1 MQIKGGFSGA
11 QIGGLQAYTDDALSF
26 SVFLP
31 KDYEVLHPSDSEV
44 MFLAPGEGHPSD
56 DRASATI
63 FVEPANGRTAE
74 QVATAIAEDN
84 KSVMGPGY
92 TGGEI
97 TVMEI
102 DGEPAYSVGG
112 LTGQDLN
119 RRLYM
124 VHNDQLYWMMFVP
137 DTTLAPAYQQ
147 MEDVYAMI
155 VNTFHFTR

>member
-1 MQIKGGFSGA
+1 MMLSASACSCPMIMRF
-11 QIGGLQAYTDDALSF
+11 YT
-26 SVFLP
+26 
-31 KDYEVLHPSDSEV
+31 PSDSEV

-56 DRASATI
+56 DRAAATI

-74 QVATAIAEDN
+74 QVATEIAEDN
-84 KSVMGPGY
+84 KSVMGSGY
-92 TGGEI
+92 TGGDI
-97 TVMEI
+97 TSMEI

-112 LTGQDLN
+112 LTGQDIN
-119 RRLYM
+119 RRVYM

-155 VNTFHFTR
+155 VNTFQFTR

>member
-1 MQIKGGFSGA
+1 
-11 QIGGLQAYTDDALSF
+11 
-26 SVFLP
+26 
-31 KDYEVLHPSDSEV
+31 
-44 MFLAPGEGHPSD
+44 
-56 DRASATI
+56 
-63 FVEPANGRTAE
+63 
-74 QVATAIAEDN
+74 
-84 KSVMGPGY
+84 MGPGY
-92 TGGEI
+92 TGGDI

-147 MEDVYAMI
+147 MEDLYAMI